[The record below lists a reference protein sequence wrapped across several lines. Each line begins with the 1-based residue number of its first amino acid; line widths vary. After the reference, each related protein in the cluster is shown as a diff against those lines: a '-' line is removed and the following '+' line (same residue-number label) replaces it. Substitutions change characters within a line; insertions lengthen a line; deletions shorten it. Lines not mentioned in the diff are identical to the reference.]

1 MPPESQSALRP
12 VPRPG
17 MFAIVRNR
25 RGVITTVERSDDAKN
40 GRLHLVH
47 VEYKDDQLPYAE
59 RLLWELEPRS
69 RLLEPNSL
77 PVPSSGLLNTERLLE
92 FYLVLTDDRPIWRAQ
107 NGTSLDS
114 TKKTSRIF
122 DGNLTDIPIPYP
134 EVSEVRN

>member
-1 MPPESQSALRP
+1 MALPTESQSGPA

-25 RGVITTVERSDDAKN
+25 RGVITTVEPSDDAKN

-47 VEYKDDQLPYAE
+47 VEYKDDQLPYEE

-77 PVPSSGLLNTERLLE
+77 PDAGGDPMPPDDFDAPSA
-92 FYLVLTDDRPIWRAQ
+92 V
-107 NGTSLDS
+107 
-114 TKKTSRIF
+114 
-122 DGNLTDIPIPYP
+122 
-134 EVSEVRN
+134 